1 MNEAMYVYDGI
12 IKLKEQL
19 IISRDGFN
27 QISQGIQDLD
37 EPHEAS
43 ILLDI
48 KILRSYM
55 AMTAI
60 NLSILTKVMDGHM
73 QIIEG
78 IMNHI
83 NEQGKSK

>member
-1 MNEAMYVYDGI
+1 MDEAMDVYEGI
-12 IKLKEQL
+12 VKLKEQL
-19 IISRDGFN
+19 ITARDGFN
-27 QISQGIQDLD
+27 QISRAIQELD
-37 EPHEAS
+37 EPFEAG
-43 ILLDI
+43 LVFDI
-48 KILRSYM
+48 KILRSYI
-55 AMTAI
+55 AMTNI

>member
-1 MNEAMYVYDGI
+1 MDEAMDVYDGI

>member
-1 MNEAMYVYDGI
+1 MDVYDGI

-19 IISRDGFN
+19 IMSRDGFN
-27 QISQGIQDLD
+27 QISQGIQDLE

-60 NLSILTKVMDGHM
+60 NLSILTKVIDGNM

>member
-1 MNEAMYVYDGI
+1 MNEAMDVYDGI
-12 IKLKEQL
+12 IELKEQL

-83 NEQGKSK
+83 NEQRKSK